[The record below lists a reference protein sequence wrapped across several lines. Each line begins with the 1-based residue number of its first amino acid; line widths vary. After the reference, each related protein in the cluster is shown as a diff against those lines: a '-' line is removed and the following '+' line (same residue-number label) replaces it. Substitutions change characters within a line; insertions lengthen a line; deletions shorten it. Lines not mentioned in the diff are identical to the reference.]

1 MGLGQIEVELQGCF
15 GSDRAIAESA
25 WTSSYSR
32 SKKEKKSETEV
43 ERLVRR
49 LAREGHSVP
58 FESVVF
64 RFWFRW
70 PIFVDR
76 QHMTHRIASHSGL
89 SGRYRTLPEDFYT
102 TPTEVDLIL
111 SRANISPSRYHT
123 RINQCV
129 EEYREY
135 LGELKVAKKS
145 RIITPEEYKR
155 AREVLRGM
163 VPTASMVE
171 RTTIMNL
178 RSFANYQKLRNSDHA
193 QPEIRC
199 AAEKM
204 LEQVKAAKVCPVA
217 IEELEI
223 LKWRI

>member
-1 MGLGQIEVELQGCF
+1 MGFSQIEVELQDCL
-15 GSDRAIAESA
+15 GSDRSIAESA

-32 SKKEKKSETEV
+32 SKKEKKSDLDV
-43 ERLVRR
+43 ELLVRR
-49 LAREGHSVP
+49 LARDGHSVP

-89 SGRYRTLPEDFYT
+89 SGRYRTLPEDFYA
-102 TPTEVDLIL
+102 TPSEVDQIL
-111 SRANISPSRYHT
+111 SKANLSPSRYHT
-123 RINQCV
+123 RIHQSI
-129 EEYREY
+129 EEYQEY
-135 LGELKVAKKS
+135 LSELKTAKKS
-145 RIITPEEYKR
+145 KIITPEEYKR

-178 RSFANYQKLRNSDHA
+178 RSFANYQKLRNSNHA
-193 QPEIRC
+193 QPEIRH

-204 LEQVKAAKVCPVA
+204 LEAVKTSKICPVA
-217 IEELEI
+217 IEELES
-223 LKWRI
+223 LGWRI